1 MERTIEDWAEIANDS
16 GKILEEACNGLATGI
31 LESMERAE
39 VPKEIWRQVYSKIND
54 TYIIDKE

>member
-1 MERTIEDWAEIANDS
+1 MERTIEDWIEIADDS

-31 LESMERAE
+31 LEAMERAE

-54 TYIIDKE
+54 SYIIDKD